1 LDCLAPGVQTLPAE
15 QYEVIV
21 SDDGRQTT
29 AEMIRERY
37 PWVKWVANSKRRGVA
52 PNKNNGAQYAQG
64 GWLSQMMIACQSRI
78 VSAFTEA
85 TAGSALALEVQF
97 IL

>member
-29 AEMIRERY
+29 AEEMIRERY
-37 PWVKWVANSKRRGVA
+37 PWVKWVANSK
-52 PNKNNGAQYAQG
+52 
-64 GWLSQMMIACQSRI
+64 
-78 VSAFTEA
+78 E
-85 TAGSALALEVQF
+85 EV
-97 IL
+97 